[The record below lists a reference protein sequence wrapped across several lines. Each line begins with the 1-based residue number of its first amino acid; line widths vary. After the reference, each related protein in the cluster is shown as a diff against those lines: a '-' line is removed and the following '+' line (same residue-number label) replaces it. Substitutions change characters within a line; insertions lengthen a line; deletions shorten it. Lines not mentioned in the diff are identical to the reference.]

1 MPLPCRHPCEQK
13 TRLPGR
19 RPLHQGSHWQQRVAK
34 PLTAARAALRISGCV
49 LNRRRLVMVYGARRE
64 TVATALSFEPNQ
76 IAQVRAQRPMHNDVG
91 HAVDEI
97 QLFALQVIGLNAA
110 SVIVQVTNEAS
121 QAVSTIGCN
130 IIEQISLFRCGIVA
144 CELRHSVLARS
155 AAAGR
160 KCRSSFSVSC
170 E

>member
-1 MPLPCRHPCEQK
+1 MPLPCRHPCERK
-13 TRLPGR
+13 TRLPDR
-19 RPLHQGSHWQQRVAK
+19 RPLRQCSRWHVART
-34 PLTAARAALRISGCV
+34 LAAARAPLRISGCV
-49 LNRRRLVMVYGARRE
+49 LNRRRLVMVYGAQRK

-76 IAQVRAQRPMHNDVG
+76 IAQVRAQRPVHNDVG

-121 QAVSTIGCN
+121 QAISTIGCK